1 MNEKNESWRETYR
14 EAFEAL
20 QRLKKR
26 TFLYDSRNRTEHES
40 FNAIVQ
46 NRELIESALLCDDCG
61 LMINQTYGVAGI
73 VGLSSEPN
81 MLRKKFDAEEMRTYI
96 ALLQLYLDRDVAAGS
111 THVVDCSYNDF
122 QLKIRDISDDPGL
135 IGRNGLYGS
144 IKAIEKKLAPFAGYS
159 MIRLN
164 QKDRRIEIYPGIMFC
179 MDRETLEERCRDI
192 IDPWLEKR
200 TGEETHHEKKSSVPE
215 EDGYQAAQLSMFDGN
230 LNPPGKGE

>member
-1 MNEKNESWRETYR
+1 MDEKNESWRESNR

-26 TFLYDSRNRTEHES
+26 TFLYDSKNKTEHEA
-40 FNAIVQ
+40 FNAILQ

-96 ALLQLYLDRDVAAGS
+96 ALLQLYLDKDVAAGS

-122 QLKIRDISDDPGL
+122 QLKIRDISDDPGM

-144 IKAIEKKLAPFAGYS
+144 IKAIEKRLVPFAGYS

-200 TGEETHHEKKSSVPE
+200 SEEENRQEKKPPKSD
-215 EDGYQAAQLSMFDGN
+215 EDGASAMQLSLFDD
-230 LNPPGKGE
+230 NPPGKGE